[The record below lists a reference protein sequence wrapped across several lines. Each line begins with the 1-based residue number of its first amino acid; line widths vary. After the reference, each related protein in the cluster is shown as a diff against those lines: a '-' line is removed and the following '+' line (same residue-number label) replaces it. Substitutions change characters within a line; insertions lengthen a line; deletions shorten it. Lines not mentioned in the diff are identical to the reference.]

1 MLLSLEHKTLA
12 NSHVLQL
19 FIKINFELLVVKLSP
34 INEEFVLE
42 IFVQD
47 IGHSRVTEVHFL
59 L

>member
-1 MLLSLEHKTLA
+1 MLLSLEHKTLV